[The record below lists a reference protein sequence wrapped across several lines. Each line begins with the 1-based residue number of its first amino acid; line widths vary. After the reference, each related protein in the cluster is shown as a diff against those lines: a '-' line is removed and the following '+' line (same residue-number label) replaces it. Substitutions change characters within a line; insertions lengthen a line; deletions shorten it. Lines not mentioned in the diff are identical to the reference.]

1 MADVLKSLVVCSCK
15 FEVKKYS
22 RLGAMRVSSTCSE
35 IGLGGKYNQY
45 LIRML
50 GEKVCLAFFI
60 LSEMGWSGVGG
71 SEWDVV
77 GGGRWLEVG

>member
-1 MADVLKSLVVCSCK
+1 
-15 FEVKKYS
+15 
-22 RLGAMRVSSTCSE
+22 MRVLSTWSE
-35 IGLGGKYNQY
+35 IGLGGKYDQY

-77 GGGRWLEVG
+77 GCGRWLEVG